1 MLENIKYESAEDSK
15 IIFSTTKYRTK
26 NILDDIV
33 CLINYL

>member
-26 NILDDIV
+26 FEIWFR
-33 CLINYL
+33 